1 MCLFQC
7 PAGYFGCFSGAM
19 TCIEQAFVCDC
30 SGECDDG
37 SDEDEKWA
45 GCPAGHINSCIAKAG
60 AGHSLTVIAYITSS
74 RRFHSI
80 HIKQKRNIKFQT
92 PIHRKNHSLF

>member
-1 MCLFQC
+1 
-7 PAGYFGCFSGAM
+7 M

-45 GCPAGHINSCIAKAG
+45 GCPAGHVNSCIAKAG
-60 AGHSLTVIAYITSS
+60 AGQSLSFNTLP
-74 RRFHSI
+74 RFFI
-80 HIKQKRNIKFQT
+80 IFELNKRNI
-92 PIHRKNHSLF
+92 